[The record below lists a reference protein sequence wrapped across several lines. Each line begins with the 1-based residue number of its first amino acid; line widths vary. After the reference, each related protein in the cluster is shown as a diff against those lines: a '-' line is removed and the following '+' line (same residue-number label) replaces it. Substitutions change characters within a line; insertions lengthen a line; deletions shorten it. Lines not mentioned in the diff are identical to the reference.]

1 MVRFDCAH
9 QKFDEHTQ
17 CYALILKKT
26 KQVDFK
32 KQFFYWSFLAALQFR
47 LCKNISKPRF
57 AIISYRILVCRRHAL
72 DKKQLSEADIRSKFI
87 DPAIIKAGWSEA
99 TQIYREYAI
108 TNGRIVVRGQKA
120 QRNLQTALRAD
131 YLLCWQY
138 GQPLA
143 VVEAKDNRHTVG
155 AGLQQATDYAE
166 RMGVPFAFSSNGDG
180 FVFRDA
186 TLSDGEL
193 IREISLDEFPSPEQL
208 WDRYCT
214 WKGWTPEQK
223 QVNAFAYHLSDNGRV
238 PRYYQLHAINRTLEA
253 VAAGQNRVL
262 LVMATGTGKTYTAFQ
277 IIWRLLKSGAKKRVL
292 FLADRNIL
300 VDQTMVGDFKPFK
313 GSMAK
318 LSPHAKGIERVD
330 VDGSKTVDEM
340 ALAITQGKKTSG
352 KRVDKAFEVYL
363 GLYQAVTGK
372 NGADDVYKQF
382 SPDFFD
388 LIIID
393 ECHRGSASEES
404 AWRAIL
410 EYFSSATQVGLTAT
424 PKETEDASNIHYF
437 GEPVY
442 TYTLKQGIE
451 DGFLAPYK
459 VVRVDLDRDT
469 FGWRPPKGML
479 DDNGEPIEDRIYN
492 ASDMN
497 RNLVLGLRD
506 RVVADKI
513 TQYLKGTDRNAKTIV
528 FCEDINHA
536 ERMTAALAEANKDI
550 CATRHK
556 YVMQITGDN
565 EVGKRELDNFIDPD
579 SADPVIAVTSKLM
592 STGVDAQTCKLVVLD
607 QNIKSM
613 TLFKQIIG
621 RGTRLNEEHGKQF
634 FTILDFKRATELF
647 ADKDFD
653 GEPVQIYKPSG
664 DESVVP
670 PTPSGEDIVDGETW
684 LPDDD
689 LEGTGDTTA
698 TPGGNTKDPAG
709 VNGGGQ
715 DGGTGGGSTSGPSK
729 PRKYEIA
736 NRVTVSVARERVQY
750 LDANGKLVT
759 ESLKDFTRINLS
771 KQYESLDA
779 FLQAWGGAARKQVL
793 VQELQQHGVLL
804 DVLIEELA
812 QEKGDDSALA
822 HADPF
827 DVLLHVAYDQP
838 LLTRSERAKRA
849 KQKLEGD
856 GVYAKYGD
864 TARKVL
870 EAMIDKY
877 ADEGIYAIENND
889 ILKVQPFNQMGSN
902 VELMK
907 SFGGS
912 KLHYQA
918 AMTQLAQAIYQRP
931 AA

>member
-1 MVRFDCAH
+1 M
-9 QKFDEHTQ
+9 
-17 CYALILKKT
+17 
-26 KQVDFK
+26 
-32 KQFFYWSFLAALQFR
+32 
-47 LCKNISKPRF
+47 
-57 AIISYRILVCRRHAL
+57 
-72 DKKQLSEADIRSKFI
+72 DKKQLSEADICAKFI
-87 DPAIIKAGWSEA
+87 SPAVLNAGWSELD
-99 TQIYREYAI
+99 QIYREYTIAP
-108 TNGRIVVRGQKA
+108 GRIVVRGQKA
-120 QRNLQTALRAD
+120 QRNLQSVLRAD
-131 YLLCWQY
+131 YLLCHQY

-143 VVEAKDNRHTVG
+143 VIEAKDNCHTVG
-155 AGLQQATDYAE
+155 AGMQQAAEYAE
-166 RMGVPFAFSSNGDG
+166 RMGVPFAFASNGDG

-186 TLSDGEL
+186 
-193 IREISLDEFPSPEQL
+193 SLLFNGQLLTDLRMDEFPSPARL
-208 WDRYCT
+208 WALFQQ
-214 WKGWTPEQK
+214 WKGWSAEQTR
-223 QVNAFAYHLSDNGRV
+223 VNGFAYHQGDNGRV

-253 VAAGQNRVL
+253 VAAGQDRVL

-313 GSMAK
+313 GGMAK
-318 LSPHAKGIERVD
+318 LSPNAKGIERVD
-330 VDGSKTVDEM
+330 ANGVTTVDELE
-340 ALAITQGKKTSG
+340 LAVTKGKKSTGG
-352 KRVDKAFEVYL
+352 KQVNKAYEVYL

-372 NGADDVYKQF
+372 SGADDVYKQF

-393 ECHRGSASEES
+393 ECHRGSANEDS
-404 AWRAIL
+404 AWREIL
-410 EYFSSATQVGLTAT
+410 DYFSSATQVGLTAT

-442 TYTLKQGIE
+442 TYALKEGIE

-479 DDNGEPIEDRIYN
+479 DDNGHPIEDRIYN
-492 ASDMN
+492 AADMN

-506 RVVADKI
+506 RVVAGKI
-513 TQYLKGTDRNAKTIV
+513 TEYLKGTDRNAKTIV
-528 FCEDINHA
+528 FCEDVDHA
-536 ERMTAALAEANKDI
+536 QRMTAALAQANKDI

-579 SADPVIAVTSKLM
+579 SPDPVIAVTSKLM

-653 GEPVQIYKPSG
+653 GEPVQIYQPTG
-664 DESVVP
+664 DDDVVP
-670 PTPSGEDIVDGETW
+670 PPPPTDDESTVIDGDSW
-684 LPDDD
+684 LPDAD
-689 LEGTGDTTA
+689 GDGQGDGSSVPA
-698 TPGGNTKDPAG
+698 GNTKDPAG
-709 VNGGGQ
+709 IYG
-715 DGGTGGGSTSGPSK
+715 DGAGGSAGAAGGADK
-729 PRKYEIA
+729 PRKYQIGS
-736 NRVTVSVARERVQY
+736 RVTVAIARERVQY

-759 ESLKDFTRINLS
+759 ESLRDFTRINLA
-771 KQYESLDA
+771 KKYESLDA
-779 FLQAWGGAARKQVL
+779 FMQAWSSADRKQAL
-793 VQELQQHGVLL
+793 IEELQHHGVLL
-804 DVLIEELA
+804 DVLAEELA
-812 QEKGDDSALA
+812 LEKGDGSSLQG
-822 HADPF
+822 ADPF

-838 LLTRSERAKRA
+838 ILTRSERAKRA
-849 KQKLEGD
+849 RKKLHDD
-856 GVYAKYGD
+856 GIYARYGE

-870 EAMIDKY
+870 DALIDKY
-877 ADEGIYAIENND
+877 ADEGIAAIENTD
-889 ILKVQPFNQMGSN
+889 VLKVQPLSQMGSP
-902 VELMK
+902 VELIK

-912 KLHYQA
+912 KLNYQTA
-918 AMTQLAQAIYQRP
+918 IAHLGQAIYQP
-931 AA
+931 GHP

>member
-1 MVRFDCAH
+1 M
-9 QKFDEHTQ
+9 
-17 CYALILKKT
+17 
-26 KQVDFK
+26 
-32 KQFFYWSFLAALQFR
+32 
-47 LCKNISKPRF
+47 
-57 AIISYRILVCRRHAL
+57 

-87 DPAIIKAGWSEA
+87 DPAILQAGWSEA
-99 TQIYREYAI
+99 NQIYREYAI
-108 TNGRIVVRGQKA
+108 TSGRIVVRGQKA

-186 TLSDGEL
+186 TLSDGDL
-193 IREISLDEFPSPEQL
+193 IREISLDEFPSPEDL
-208 WDRYCT
+208 WDRYCA
-214 WKGWTPEQK
+214 WKGWTPGQK
-223 QVNAFAYHLSDNGRV
+223 QVNAFAYHQGDNGRV
-238 PRYYQLHAINRTLEA
+238 PRYYQLHAINKTLEA

-313 GSMAK
+313 GGMAK
-318 LSPHAKGIERVD
+318 LSPNAKGIERMD
-330 VDGSKTVDEM
+330 ASGAQSADALE
-340 ALAITQGKKTSG
+340 LAITKGSKSTGGKQ
-352 KRVDKAFEVYL
+352 VNKAYEVYL

-393 ECHRGSASEES
+393 ECHRGSASEDS

-410 EYFSSATQVGLTAT
+410 DYFTSATQVGLTAT

-437 GEPVY
+437 GDPVY

-479 DDNGEPIEDRIYN
+479 DDNGQPIEDRIYN
-492 ASDMN
+492 AADMN

-536 ERMTAALAEANKDI
+536 QRMTAALAEANKDI

-621 RGTRLNEEHGKQF
+621 RGTRINEEHGKQF

-653 GEPVQIYKPSG
+653 GEPVQVYEPKGNQDG
-664 DESVVP
+664 DIVP
-670 PTPSGEDIVDGETW
+670 PEAEDTAPVDGQTAV
-684 LPDDD
+684 PT
-689 LEGTGDTTA
+689 GTDA
-698 TPGGNTKDPAG
+698 SNQPVVGGKDPAG
-709 VNGGGQ
+709 VYGSPTGQ
-715 DGGTGGGSTSGPSK
+715 PPLTAEENQ
-729 PRKYEIA
+729 PRKYVIG

-779 FLQAWGGAARKQVL
+779 FLQAWGGAARKEAL
-793 VQELQQHGVLL
+793 VQELQRHGVLL
-804 DVLIEELA
+804 DVLTEELA
-812 QEKGDDSALA
+812 QEKGDGSALA
-822 HADPF
+822 SADPF

-849 KQKLEGD
+849 KQKLAND

-870 EAMIDKY
+870 EALIDKY
-877 ADEGIYAIENND
+877 ADEGIFAIENND
-889 ILKVQPFNQMGSN
+889 ILKVQPFSQMGSS

-912 KLHYQA
+912 KQHYQA
-918 AMTQLAQAIYQRP
+918 AMTQLAQAIYQTP
-931 AA
+931 GA